1 MDEHELSAG
10 GTRARI
16 RAQGAELVSFA
27 DAAGLE
33 HIWGA
38 GPAWP
43 RHAPALFPIVGRLK
57 DDALLHE
64 GERFP
69 MTQHGFARDS
79 LFEWVERA
87 PNACRLALSDSA
99 TTRAQY
105 PFAFRLEISYRL
117 SARTLIQ
124 RFDVRNVGEVVL
136 PASIGAHPA
145 FNWPLRP
152 ELAKEDYALFFA
164 KEETAPVRRL
174 EGGLLLR
181 ETFPTPVE
189 GRVLRLR
196 DELFAD
202 DALIL
207 DHVASRSVKYVAPDG
222 SGLDIA
228 WDGLPELGLWSKPG
242 ANFLCVEPWGGYASP
257 VDFDGPFEEK
267 PGLSLIPPGATR
279 SAVIRMQ
286 MI

>member
-69 MTQHGFARDS
+69 MTQHGFARDN
-79 LFEWVERA
+79 LFEWVERT
-87 PNACRLALSDSA
+87 PNSCRLALSDSVA
-99 TTRAQY
+99 TRAKY

-124 RFDVRNVGEVVL
+124 RFDVHNVGEAVL

-152 ELAKEDYALFFA
+152 ELAKEDYALFFV

-174 EGGLLLR
+174 EEGLLLR

-196 DELFAD
+196 DELFAQ
-202 DALIL
+202 DALIF